1 MKPRRFACVIAIVLA
16 YTVLAT
22 QSFAC
27 TAFQL
32 TSGDGSKIYFR
43 SMEFGFPFHSNV
55 LIIPRGA
62 QYTGATP
69 DGKPGLKWSAKYG
82 AVGLNADVAPNCL
95 TDGMNEKGLVV
106 GMLYLPG
113 YGQFLPPDP
122 SKDDRSIGS
131 WQAAAYLL
139 TTVAT
144 VEEAKQVLTSE
155 KVYIAQQIFPPFK
168 APLPVHFYIGDASGA
183 VVIAEYVNGKLSLH
197 DDPLGVLTN
206 SPSFNWQMTNLSNYV
221 NLSPVN
227 VPELDLANNVDIQN
241 FGQGSGMLGIPGDYT
256 PPSRFVRVALF
267 SHWVSAGKTVSET
280 VNAGFHVLN
289 TFDIFKG
296 AVRSSNHSG
305 SEMDVTEWAVAHDR
319 TNLKTYIR
327 TYGGLTI
334 QMVDLK
340 KIDFDQPGFRQIAV
354 DNTFAPADITSRATA
369 LAVK

>member
-1 MKPRRFACVIAIVLA
+1 MKPRRFACILAIVLA

-32 TSGDGSKIYFR
+32 TSADGSIIYFR

-55 LIIPRGA
+55 LIVPRGA
-62 QYTGATP
+62 QYIGATP
-69 DGKPGLKWSAKYG
+69 DGKPGMKWSAKYG

-113 YGQFLPPDP
+113 VGQFLPPDP
-122 SKDDRSIGS
+122 AKDDRTIGG

-144 VEEAKQVLTSE
+144 VAEARQALTSE
-155 KVYIAQQIFPPFK
+155 KVYIAEQLFPPFK
-168 APLPVHFYIGDASGA
+168 AQLPVHFYIGDATGA

-197 DDPLGVLTN
+197 DDPMGVLTN
-206 SPSFNWQMTNLSNYV
+206 SPPFGWQMTNLSNYV

-227 VPELDLANNVDIQN
+227 VPQLNLAANVDVQN

-267 SHWVSAGKTVSET
+267 SHWASPGKTAAET

-296 AVRSSNHSG
+296 AVRTGNKAG

-319 TNLKTYIR
+319 TNLRTYIR

-340 KIDFDQPGFRQIAV
+340 KIDFDQPGFRQIAL
-354 DNTFAPADITSRATA
+354 DNTFNPADITSTATA
-369 LAVK
+369 LAMK

>member
-1 MKPRRFACVIAIVLA
+1 MKSRRFACVIAVALT

-22 QSFAC
+22 QSFGC

-43 SMEFGFPFHSNV
+43 SMEFGFPFHSKV
-55 LIIPRGA
+55 LIVPRGA
-62 QYTGATP
+62 QYTGSTP
-69 DGKPGLKWSAKYG
+69 DGKPGLKWVAKYG
-82 AVGLNADVAPNCL
+82 AVGLNAEVAPTYF

-122 SKDDRSIGS
+122 TKNDRTIGD

-144 VEEAKQVLTSE
+144 VEEAKQVLTNE
-155 KVYIAQQIFPPFK
+155 KVYIAQQMFPPFK
-168 APLPVHFYIGDASGA
+168 AVLPVHFYIADASGA

-197 DDPLGVLTN
+197 DDPMGVLTN
-206 SPSFNWQMTNLSNYV
+206 SPPFNWQMTNLSNYV

-227 VPELDLANNVDIQN
+227 VPELNLAKNAEIQN

-267 SHWVSAGKTVSET
+267 SHWASAGTTASET

-296 AVRSSNHSG
+296 AVRSNNTAG

-319 TNLKTYIR
+319 TNLKTYVR

-340 KIDFDQPGFRQIAV
+340 KIDFNQPGFRQIAL
-354 DNTFAPADITSRATA
+354 DNTFDPAEITSTATA
-369 LAVK
+369 LTVK